1 MSQLPSLQV
10 YRSYYDNPSG
20 TPYAVGAA
28 GSPDYVQEYIVEKFE
43 ADCNQ
48 VGISE
53 IFQPFLWLALFTQGF
68 VIPAHDSSKKNEE
81 AEEDVSQEST
91 NEVGLKCPPNVSI
104 RWNYFQA
111 PGSSSSSSMVS
122 GGGSGKGSSVPV
134 RFLKNTD

>member
-1 MSQLPSLQV
+1 MPCVAQSVGKSFWLWTARKQANNRSKSYQWWQCSQLPFLQV

-53 IFQPFLWLALFTQGF
+53 IFQPFL
-68 VIPAHDSSKKNEE
+68 
-81 AEEDVSQEST
+81 
-91 NEVGLKCPPNVSI
+91 
-104 RWNYFQA
+104 
-111 PGSSSSSSMVS
+111 
-122 GGGSGKGSSVPV
+122 
-134 RFLKNTD
+134 

>member
-1 MSQLPSLQV
+1 MNLQVRPASHNLLGRVSGSGQRGSKSTTGHWLQCCTKTLSQLPFLQV

-53 IFQPFLWLALFTQGF
+53 IFQPFL
-68 VIPAHDSSKKNEE
+68 
-81 AEEDVSQEST
+81 
-91 NEVGLKCPPNVSI
+91 
-104 RWNYFQA
+104 
-111 PGSSSSSSMVS
+111 
-122 GGGSGKGSSVPV
+122 
-134 RFLKNTD
+134 

>member
-1 MSQLPSLQV
+1 MFFSAGIFGKPEYELTGTPCAAQSVGKSSWLWTARKQVNNRSKPYQWLQYSTKTLSQLPFLQV

-53 IFQPFLWLALFTQGF
+53 IFQLFL
-68 VIPAHDSSKKNEE
+68 
-81 AEEDVSQEST
+81 
-91 NEVGLKCPPNVSI
+91 
-104 RWNYFQA
+104 
-111 PGSSSSSSMVS
+111 
-122 GGGSGKGSSVPV
+122 
-134 RFLKNTD
+134 

>member
-1 MSQLPSLQV
+1 M

-68 VIPAHDSSKKNEE
+68 VIPAHDSRKKNEE
-81 AEEDVSQEST
+81 GEEDVGQEST
-91 NEVGLKCPPNVSI
+91 NEVSLKCPPNVSI
-104 RWNYFQA
+104 RWTFT
-111 PGSSSSSSMVS
+111 SILSFS
-122 GGGSGKGSSVPV
+122 GSGIEQQQQHG
-134 RFLKNTD
+134 